1 LKKVW
6 KLKNPVYASQTGKK
20 LQPKPTVEQRQIQ
33 SLIPLHSPQADRGGK
48 KAEFLGTGGYTKNG
62 NRKFY
67 KKKLKAP

>member
-6 KLKNPVYASQTGKK
+6 KLKNPVYVSQTGKK
-20 LQPKPTVEQRQIQ
+20 AATETDGPTASNSVRHTLTQP
-33 SLIPLHSPQADRGGK
+33 DRRSGGK